1 MEILILEKGLVGKI
15 ELLRFWETDGE
26 ILFPSRAKNSVRDYA
41 VNYSII
47 AGYRGEELNY
57 SQAENYLNSFVNY
70 EQIPGISYAQ
80 PGYSLRHVEEL
91 LNRMG
96 DPQLAAKTIHIAG
109 TKGKGSVATM
119 IAQVLSDSGYKTGL
133 YTSPHLHTLRERIS
147 VDGSLISEAEFAAAM
162 AEIKPFIESMKQDAT
177 FRQLTYFEAL
187 TALTFAYFKKKRVDF
202 QVLEVGL
209 GGRLDA
215 TNVAKPLVCIITP
228 ISLDHTQILGDSLK
242 EIAREKAGIIKPCCW
257 VVLSPQPEEA
267 ASVIRDICREK
278 EAKVVQVGKDVTWH
292 KTGGDLHHQSL
303 VIEGRTSEYQ
313 VSIPL
318 LGDYQLENAAV
329 AVAALEIL
337 ASAGFAISATN
348 IAQGLARVNWPGRF
362 QILQQN
368 PTVLVDGAHNV
379 ASMKGLVNNIKA
391 YFAHKRIFLVFG
403 TSCDKDIPG
412 IVNELVPLSPQ
423 VIVTRTAHPRA
434 APLSTLAAEFTKR
447 GINTETRETVTEAIS
462 RALSL
467 AGRGDIIC
475 VTGSL
480 YVVAEALGYFSK
492 G

>member
-1 MEILILEKGLVGKI
+1 
-15 ELLRFWETDGE
+15 
-26 ILFPSRAKNSVRDYA
+26 
-41 VNYSII
+41 
-47 AGYRGEELNY
+47 LNY
-57 SQAENYLNSFVNY
+57 SQAEEYLNSFVNY

-96 DPQLAAKTIHIAG
+96 NPQLAARTIHIAG

-119 IAQVLSDSGYKTGL
+119 IAQVLSSSGYKTGL

-147 VDGSLISEAEFAAAM
+147 VDGSLISEDEFASAM
-162 AEIKPFIESMKQDAT
+162 AEIKPSIESMKQDTA

-187 TALTFAYFKKKRVDF
+187 TALTFAYFKKKRLDF

-215 TNVAKPLVCIITP
+215 TNVANPLVCIITP
-228 ISLDHTQILGDSLK
+228 ISLDHTQILGNSLE
-242 EIAREKAGIIKPCCW
+242 EIAREKAGIIKHGCW

-267 ASVIRDICREK
+267 APVISDICRK
-278 EAKVVQVGKDVTWH
+278 KKAKVVQVGKEVTWH
-292 KTGGDLHHQSL
+292 KIDGDLHHQSL
-303 VIEGRTSEYQ
+303 VIEGRMNKYQ

-318 LGDYQLENAAV
+318 LGNFQLENAAA

-337 ASAGFAISATN
+337 ASAGFAIPAAD
-348 IAQGLARVNWPGRF
+348 IAQGLARLKWPGRF
-362 QILQQN
+362 QILQQH

-379 ASMKGLVNNIKA
+379 ASMRGLVSNIKA

-412 IVNELVPLSPQ
+412 IINELVPLSPQ
-423 VIVTRTAHPRA
+423 VIATRTAHSRA
-434 APLSTLAAEFTKR
+434 APLSTLAAEFSKR
-447 GINTETRETVTEAIS
+447 GIEPEIRETVSEAIS

-467 AGRGDIIC
+467 ADRTDIIC

-480 YVVAEALGYFSK
+480 FVVAEALDYFS
-492 G
+492 GG

>member
-1 MEILILEKGLVGKI
+1 M
-15 ELLRFWETDGE
+15 
-26 ILFPSRAKNSVRDYA
+26 
-41 VNYSII
+41 NY
-47 AGYRGEELNY
+47 G
-57 SQAENYLNSFVNY
+57 QAEEYLNTFINY

-96 DPQLAAKTIHIAG
+96 DPQLAARTIHIAG

-119 IAQVLSDSGYKTGL
+119 IAQALSSSGYKTGL

-162 AEIKPFIESMKQDAT
+162 AEIKPFIESMKHDT
-177 FRQLTYFEAL
+177 SFRQLTYFEAL
-187 TALTFAYFKKKRVDF
+187 TALAFAYFKKKQVDF

-215 TNVAKPLVCIITP
+215 TNVAWPVVCIITS
-228 ISLDHTQILGDSLK
+228 ISLDHTQLLGNSLE
-242 EIAREKAGIIKPCCW
+242 EIAREKAGIIKSGCW
-257 VVLSPQPEEA
+257 VVISPQPEEA
-267 ASVIRDICREK
+267 ASVISDICRER
-278 EAKVVQVGKDVTWH
+278 EAKIVQVGKDVTWH
-292 KTGGDLHHQSL
+292 KIGGDLHQQSL
-303 VIEGRTSEYQ
+303 VIEGRMGKHQ

-318 LGDYQLENAAV
+318 LGDFQLENAAA

-337 ASAGFAISATN
+337 TSAGFAISAAD
-348 IAQGLARVNWPGRF
+348 IAQGLARVKWPGRF
-362 QILQQN
+362 QILQQH

-379 ASMKGLVNNIKA
+379 ASMKRLVSNIKA
-391 YFAHKRIFLVFG
+391 YFNYQRIFLVFG
-403 TSCDKDIPG
+403 ISCDKDIPG

-423 VIVTRTAHPRA
+423 VIVTRTTHSRA
-434 APLSTLAAEFTKR
+434 APLSTLAAEFSKR
-447 GINTETRETVTEAIS
+447 GIEPEIRETVTEAIS

-467 AGRGDIIC
+467 ADRTDIVC

-480 YVVAEALGYFSK
+480 FIVAEALDYFS
-492 G
+492 GS

>member
-1 MEILILEKGLVGKI
+1 M
-15 ELLRFWETDGE
+15 
-26 ILFPSRAKNSVRDYA
+26 
-41 VNYSII
+41 
-47 AGYRGEELNY
+47 NY
-57 SQAENYLNSFVNY
+57 SQAEDYLNSFVNY

-80 PGYSLRHVEEL
+80 SGYSLRHVEEL

-96 DPQLAAKTIHIAG
+96 DPQLAARTIHIAG
-109 TKGKGSVATM
+109 TKGKGSVAAM

-147 VDGSLISEAEFAAAM
+147 INGSLISEAEFATTM
-162 AEIKPFIESMKQDAT
+162 AKVKPFIESMKQDSA

-187 TALTFAYFKKKRVDF
+187 TALTFAYFKKNQVDF

-215 TNVAKPLVCIITP
+215 TNVASPLVCIITP
-228 ISLDHTQILGDSLK
+228 ISLDHTQILGNSLE
-242 EIAREKAGIIKPCCW
+242 EIAREKAGIIKSGCW
-257 VVLSPQPEEA
+257 VVLSPQPEKA
-267 ASVIRDICREK
+267 ASVITDICREK
-278 EAKVVQVGKDVTWH
+278 EAKVVQVGKEITWH
-292 KTGGDLHHQSL
+292 KIGGDLHHQSL
-303 VIEGRTSEYQ
+303 AIEGRRNNYH

-318 LGDYQLENAAV
+318 LGDYQLENSATAI
-329 AVAALEIL
+329 AALEIL
-337 ASAGFAISATN
+337 ASAGFAVSTAN
-348 IAQGLARVNWPGRF
+348 ITQGLARVKWPGRF

-379 ASMKGLVNNIKA
+379 TSIRGLVSNIKA
-391 YFAHKRIFLVFG
+391 YFSYKRIFLVFG

-412 IVNELVPLSPQ
+412 IVNELVPISPQ
-423 VIVTRTAHPRA
+423 VIVTRTAHSRA
-434 APLSTLAAEFTKR
+434 ALPSTLAAQFSKR
-447 GINTETRETVTEAIS
+447 GIKPETGATVDEAIS

-467 AGRGDIIC
+467 ADRTDIIC

-480 YVVAEALGYFSK
+480 FVVAEALDYFSR

>member
-1 MEILILEKGLVGKI
+1 
-15 ELLRFWETDGE
+15 
-26 ILFPSRAKNSVRDYA
+26 
-41 VNYSII
+41 
-47 AGYRGEELNY
+47 LNY
-57 SQAENYLNSFVNY
+57 SQAEDYLNSFVNY
-70 EQIPGISYAQ
+70 EQIPGISYAA

-96 DPQLAAKTIHIAG
+96 KPHFAAKTIHIAG
-109 TKGKGSVATM
+109 TKGKGSVAVM
-119 IAQVLSDSGYKTGL
+119 IAQVLSGSGYKTGL

-147 VDGSLISEAEFAAAM
+147 VDGSLISEVEFATTM
-162 AEIKPFIESMKQDAT
+162 AKVKPFIESMKQDAA

-187 TALTFAYFKKKRVDF
+187 TALTFAYFKKKQVDF

-215 TNVAKPLVCIITP
+215 TNVASPVVCIITP
-228 ISLDHTQILGDSLK
+228 ISLDHTQILGNSLE
-242 EIAREKAGIIKPCCW
+242 EIAREKAGIIKSGCW
-257 VVLSPQPEEA
+257 VVLSLQPEEA
-267 ASVIRDICREK
+267 ASVITDICREK
-278 EAKVVQVGKDVTWH
+278 EAKVVQVGKDITWH
-292 KTGGDLHHQSL
+292 KTGRSLHHQSL
-303 VIEGRTSEYQ
+303 AIEGRTSKYQ

-318 LGDYQLENAAV
+318 LGDFQLENATA

-337 ASAGFAISATN
+337 ASESFSISADH
-348 IAQGLARVNWPGRF
+348 IAQGLARVKWPGRF

-379 ASMKGLVNNIKA
+379 TSMRGLVKNIKA
-391 YFAHKRIFLVFG
+391 YFSYKRILLVFG

-423 VIVTRTAHPRA
+423 VIITRTAHSRA
-434 APLSTLAAEFTKR
+434 APLSTLAAEFSKR
-447 GINTETRETVTEAIS
+447 GINIETSETVTKAIS

-467 AGRGDIIC
+467 ADRTDIIC

-480 YVVAEALGYFSK
+480 FVVAEALDYFSR